1 MKIMIVDDETI
12 SRKILI
18 QKMVLIGTCTAV
30 DDSLTAMELF
40 DKALKSKAPFDLI
53 TLDISMPKMDGRQL
67 LSIIRKKEK
76 DMKIPKNKKVRI
88 IMVTSRMNVSTIKE
102 CIKLG
107 CDGYIS
113 KPVNRYQLLGN
124 LGRMGFAQPEEIH
137 QDDAKTH
144 AKIIATIIR
153 RFYQGEIQLPVLP
166 GIATQVQ
173 RLLENKDSTIEDL
186 AGLIEK
192 DIHISTKLIFIANS
206 PLYRGIDKV
215 EDLNSA
221 LIRLGMKA
229 ASGLISTLV
238 ARDLFKSKNKK
249 LNELLQK
256 LWLHSFACGCLG
268 KKLAMELKIRNPD
281 TVFLMGIV
289 HDIGKMLLIKSIA
302 DIHPEETFESMEM
315 MLAIHEIH
323 TTFGAVLLKKM
334 NFPKEFIQ
342 IAEFHHWND
351 FSKEDEKEL
360 LVIHLADTLAARI
373 GFVFFNI
380 EQAEDNPDPDIYA
393 NLKNLESLKQLGLS
407 TGKAMEIADQAK
419 AVIRESSTAF

>member
-1 MKIMIVDDETI
+1 MIVDDETI

-30 DDSLTAMELF
+30 DNSLTAMELF
-40 DKALKSKAPFDLI
+40 DKAMKDKDPFDLI

-76 DMKIPKNKKVRI
+76 DMKIPKNKRVRV
-88 IMVTSRMNVSTIKE
+88 IMVTSRMNISIIKE

-113 KPVNRYQLLGN
+113 KPVNKYQLLGN
-124 LGRMGFAQPEEIH
+124 LGRMGFVQPEEIH
-137 QDDAKTH
+137 QNDEKAY
-144 AKIIATIIR
+144 AKIIAQIIR

-173 RLLENKDSTIEDL
+173 KLSESPDASIEDL
-186 AGLIEK
+186 SRLIER
-192 DIHISTKLIFIANS
+192 DIHISTRLIFIANS

-215 EDLNSA
+215 EDLHSA

-238 ARDLFKSKNKK
+238 ARDLFKSENRK
-249 LNELLQK
+249 LNGLLQN
-256 LWLHSFACGCLG
+256 LWLHSFACGCIG
-268 KKLAMELKIRNPD
+268 KKIALELGIRNPD

-289 HDIGKMLLIKSIA
+289 HDIGKMLLLKSIA
-302 DIHPEETFESMEM
+302 DIHPEETFESMEL

-334 NFPKEFIQ
+334 NFSKEFIQ
-342 IAEFHHWND
+342 VAEFHHWND

-360 LVIHLADTLAARI
+360 LVIHLADYLAART
-373 GFVFFNI
+373 GFVFFNL
-380 EQAEDNPDPDIYA
+380 EQAEDD
-393 NLKNLESLKQLGLS
+393 LKNLESLKQLGIS
-407 TGKAMEIADQAK
+407 ADRAMEIADEAK
-419 AVIRESSTAF
+419 DTVRESAPAF